1 MATQSEIARFYRLAL
16 RVGLLDTAAVD
27 HWVDTVIAAAPAV
40 TFPFTELAGASRRR
54 REDVDDLLGQ
64 VPFDGDTYISGRMVL
79 ALLRHRLQAGA
90 FTPEAAVKLAME
102 VARAG
107 GLTQEEYYRA
117 DHLDDDVWLATNET
131 YGDLATVRRK
141 IGEFLDDYAK
151 FDEQIPT
158 AA

>member
-1 MATQSEIARFYRLAL
+1 MATQSELARYYRVAL
-16 RVGLLDTAAVD
+16 RVGLLDTEAVD
-27 HWVDTVIAAAPAV
+27 SWVDSVIAAASVVA
-40 TFPFTELAGASRRR
+40 FPFTELAGASKRR

-64 VPFDGDTYISGRMVL
+64 VPFDGDAYISGRMVL
-79 ALLRHRLQAGA
+79 ALLRRRLRAGV

-102 VARAG
+102 IARAG
-107 GLTQEEYYRA
+107 DLPLEEYYRA
-117 DHLDDDVWLATNET
+117 DHLDDDVWLATSET

-141 IGEFLDDYAK
+141 IGEYFDEYAK

>member
-27 HWVDTVIAAAPAV
+27 HWIDTVIAAAPEIR
-40 TFPFTELAGASRRR
+40 FPFTELAGASQRR

-64 VPFDGDTYISGRMVL
+64 VPFDGDTYIAGRMLL
-79 ALLRHRLQAGA
+79 ALLPRRLQAEV

-102 VARAG
+102 IARAG
-107 GLTQEEYYRA
+107 SLTQEEYYRA
-117 DHLDDDVWLATNET
+117 DHLDDEVWLATNEG

-141 IGEFLDDYAK
+141 IGKFLDEYAK

-158 AA
+158 AP